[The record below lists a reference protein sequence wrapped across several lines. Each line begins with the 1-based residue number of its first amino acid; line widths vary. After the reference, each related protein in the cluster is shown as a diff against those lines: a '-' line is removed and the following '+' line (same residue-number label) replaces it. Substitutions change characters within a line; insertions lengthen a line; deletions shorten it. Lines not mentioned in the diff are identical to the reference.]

1 MRQQQELVKYDLQ
14 MPSVIAVKDPG
25 SSVIG
30 VECDPLAFEP
40 RSVADLNRARSRS
53 THADMS
59 SRANSLPMTTFTLG
73 IVLLGGAMGLVAFE
87 LGGRLSIPGVHGI
100 VSTAEAVV
108 GRPLTPVSGARGVR
122 RDAARPVFI
131 TADRDASR

>member
-40 RSVADLNRARSRS
+40 RKSVSDLNRAGFPFLPTPICHHGQ
-53 THADMS
+53 THC
-59 SRANSLPMTTFTLG
+59 RWTTLPKRFG
-73 IVLLGGAMGLVAFE
+73 IVLLVGA
-87 LGGRLSIPGVHGI
+87 
-100 VSTAEAVV
+100 
-108 GRPLTPVSGARGVR
+108 SGFFG
-122 RDAARPVFI
+122 
-131 TADRDASR
+131 SNSGCL